1 MPRPRNAKSVTLAS
15 KLQDDLTA
23 AIRAHDDLRRDTLRM
38 VISAAYNESKKA
50 RRDLSDDE
58 VVQILT
64 REVKTRNESV
74 EAFTNAGRADAAA
87 KEQSEIEIIRAYLPE
102 QLSSADLERL
112 VREAVDESG
121 ATSAR
126 EMGKVMAA
134 LMPRVRGRA
143 DGKQVSALVNAELAR
158 RSE

>member
-1 MPRPRNAKSVTLAS
+1 VTLAS
-15 KLQDDLTA
+15 RLQEDLTA

-74 EAFTNAGRADAAA
+74 DAFTNAGRSDAAA
-87 KEQSEIEIIRAYLPE
+87 KEQSEIEIIRTYLPA
-102 QLSSADLERL
+102 QLDAADLERL

-126 EMGKVMAA
+126 EMGKVMAV

-143 DGKQVSALVNAELAR
+143 DGKQVSALVNAELAKR
-158 RSE
+158 A

>member
-1 MPRPRNAKSVTLAS
+1 
-15 KLQDDLTA
+15 
-23 AIRAHDDLRRDTLRM
+23 M

-74 EAFTNAGRADAAA
+74 DAFTNAGRSDAAA
-87 KEQSEIEIIRAYLPE
+87 KEQSEIEIIRTYLPA
-102 QLSSADLERL
+102 QLDAADLERL

-126 EMGKVMAA
+126 EMGKVMAV

-143 DGKQVSALVNAELAR
+143 DGKQVSALVNAELAKR
-158 RSE
+158 A

>member
-1 MPRPRNAKSVTLAS
+1 VTLAS
-15 KLQDDLTA
+15 RLQEDLTA

-74 EAFTNAGRADAAA
+74 DAFTNAGRSDAAA
-87 KEQSEIEIIRAYLPE
+87 KEQSEIEIIRTYLPA
-102 QLSSADLERL
+102 QLDAADLERL
-112 VREAVDESG
+112 VSEAVDESG

-126 EMGKVMAA
+126 EMGKVMAV

-143 DGKQVSALVNAELAR
+143 DGKQVSALVNAELAKR
-158 RSE
+158 A